1 MVPITAR
8 EIVMSEALEPSET
21 DLATARATL
30 EELLAKMKITATVA
44 ASRTEPDEDGQSS
57 VFLDVRGD
65 DLSVL
70 IGRRGETLNALQYLT
85 RQLVS
90 KKLNKGLSVVIDVE
104 NYRQRRHEQLRRMAR
119 RTAEQ
124 VVERQRPI
132 ALEPMPPDERRL
144 IHLELRDHPGVRTE
158 SVGEGPKRK
167 VTILPK

>member
-1 MVPITAR
+1 
-8 EIVMSEALEPSET
+8 MSAALALEPSET

-30 EELLAKMKITATVA
+30 EELLAKMKITATVT
-44 ASRTEPDEDGQSS
+44 ASRTAPDEAGLSS

-70 IGRRGETLNALQYLT
+70 IGRRGETLNALQYLA
-85 RQLVS
+85 RQLIS

-167 VTILPK
+167 VTIFPK

>member
-1 MVPITAR
+1 
-8 EIVMSEALEPSET
+8 MSEALALEPSET
-21 DLATARATL
+21 ELATARATL
-30 EELLAKMKITATVA
+30 EELLAKMKIMASVTAA
-44 ASRTEPDEDGQSS
+44 WTEPDEDGARS

-158 SVGEGPKRK
+158 SVGEGSKRK
-167 VTILPK
+167 VTIFPK